1 MPGLLKRIVSCVYH
15 NSKKGMACFS
25 LFLYSNPKVFP
36 DASLQGWKCCVLVIL
51 SAIIFGSCSS
61 LMQTRIP
68 AQTWT
73 NPREII
79 TAYNDSIEKLQTF
92 KGKGILLIQTT
103 DTNEQ
108 GTAHITI
115 KMPDSLHIR
124 IEGPLGIDVA
134 SFFMDKNTYLLY
146 LHRDKIVYNGNVD
159 SLDAP
164 GLLYELAGV
173 RIAEATFN
181 RRDFLHELL
190 SFFTGTTVLNVN
202 SLEPI
207 AFLENGKNE
216 ALFRHTG
223 TQFQTQFEFPGDR
236 ELLQR
241 VSISDH
247 TSDMRVEKTF
257 NRYIKQQGV
266 IIPRRIRFTFFR
278 EKARIALQYRTIQ
291 INKRIQSNEFT
302 INVPPELMS
311 GLQVM
316 EIIHSTHSVLR

>member
-1 MPGLLKRIVSCVYH
+1 
-15 NSKKGMACFS
+15 MACFS
-25 LFLYSNPKVFP
+25 LFLYSDPKVFTG
-36 DASLQGWKCCVLVIL
+36 ASQFGWKCCVFVML
-51 SAIIFGSCSS
+51 STIIFSSCSS
-61 LMQTRIP
+61 LMMTRIP

-73 NPREII
+73 NPQEII
-79 TAYNDSIEKLQTF
+79 TAYNNSIEKLQTF

-108 GTAHITI
+108 GTAHVTI

-134 SFFMDKNTYLLY
+134 SLFMDKNTYLLY
-146 LHRDKIVYNGNVD
+146 LHRDEIVYNGNVE

-164 GLLYELAGV
+164 GLLHELTGV

-181 RRDFLHELL
+181 RRDFLEELL
-190 SFFTGTTVLNVN
+190 SFFTGTKVLNVN

-207 AFLENGKNE
+207 SFLEDGKNE
-216 ALFRHTG
+216 ALFQHTD
-223 TQFQTQFEFPGDR
+223 TQFQTKFEFPGDR

-247 TSDMRVEKTF
+247 ASEIRVEKTF

-278 EKARIALQYRTIQ
+278 ERGRIALQYKTIQ
-291 INKRIQSNEFT
+291 INKRIKSKEFN
-302 INVPPELMS
+302 INVPPELLS
-311 GLQVM
+311 GL
-316 EIIHSTHSVLR
+316 